1 MPFMFEKTRE
11 DNHTREKY
19 DFVKNLFSIFSKVH
33 LKSTCSQNFQY
44 MTLSAF
50 KQLEWN
56 KKTKVERFS
65 LDPLELVLGLELS
78 AQTHRWACAWGACLG
93 CARCVSL
100 MDKMRRHAIIY

>member
-1 MPFMFEKTRE
+1 MPFMFEKTKE

-56 KKTKVERFS
+56 KKKKVEQFS
-65 LDPLELVLGLELS
+65 LDPLELVLGLKLS
-78 AQTHRWACAWGACLG
+78 AETHRCARAWGACLG
-93 CARCVSL
+93 SVRYVSL
-100 MDKMRRHAIIY
+100 MVKMRRHAIIY